1 MHACTQ
7 CVVASLSSAV
17 QPHDAG
23 TLQAESQRLPVVH
36 DRGLASHSCLVHSE
50 RGLYTANSAAIMYV
64 FILQDSEGDM
74 LLAKEGTPEH
84 AAEAQSEQQ
93 GLNVRQGGGV
103 TQSTERQAEQS
114 RKMQPVQQPQQSH
127 QAASINYDSL
137 PRPSPYPLEGDVIAY
152 RLLHIG
158 ADWTPQVNLLP
169 APSFLPRGD
178 RSSTL
183 YPACCML

>member
-1 MHACTQ
+1 
-7 CVVASLSSAV
+7 
-17 QPHDAG
+17 
-23 TLQAESQRLPVVH
+23 
-36 DRGLASHSCLVHSE
+36 
-50 RGLYTANSAAIMYV
+50 
-64 FILQDSEGDM
+64 M

-103 TQSTERQAEQS
+103 LQSTERQAEQF

-127 QAASINYDSL
+127 QAASMNYDSL
-137 PRPSPYPLEGDVIAY
+137 PRPLPYPLEGDVIAY

-169 APSFLPRGD
+169 APSFLPRGA

-183 YPACCML
+183 YPACCMLQPDRHVHSNHACLAAACHRTREMATLSLPFERPGVCQRSKAFAQQSGDTPHDQSLLCITML